1 MQGRHARGAGACEGS
16 LGDLRVIL
24 SPEALGNFS
33 QKVWGGD
40 CLRAPPLSRLCLLV
54 THTVSRP

>member
-33 QKVWGGD
+33 QKFGVGTASG
-40 CLRAPPLSRLCLLV
+40 PHP
-54 THTVSRP
+54 